1 MILRKKI
8 VSEEEDTNYIWHSK
22 VNNQFHNLISLYTS
36 GGMYTITI
44 VGSNLAISYIVSSK
58 LVVSTSSSRF
68 LSTYGNNF
76 TLN

>member
-36 GGMYTITI
+36 WGMYTITI